1 MKTKF
6 NYVNNYKCTYEKV
19 IQISKWKSFTN
30 PIKHIYG
37 LGSISPTIT
46 TTCGGRLNSQNILVS
61 TKLQNEK
68 DISKDIND
76 KHYIT
81 SLNIRFITP
90 RECGRLMGVNEKD
103 INAMFSVNKEKQ
115 LFIQYGNSIVVDVLY
130 YALKPLFEKDGVN
143 GR

>member
-1 MKTKF
+1 MKTKL
-6 NYVNNYKCTYEKV
+6 NYTYNYNCTYDKI
-19 IQISKWKSFTN
+19 IQISKWRSFTN
-30 PIKHIYG
+30 PIKHVYG

-61 TKLQNEK
+61 TKLENEK
-68 DISKDIND
+68 DISKCIND
-76 KHYIT
+76 KQYIT

-103 INAMFSVNKEKQ
+103 INTMFRVNKEKQ

-130 YALKPLFEKDGVN
+130 YALKPLFEKGGVN
-143 GR
+143 DR